1 MTSNWTKYFQDSAY
15 FFFIQTICR
24 SRIKAKRQQ
33 LKLVVLKK
41 TIHDFAAEF
50 PYLFPP
56 CVFSSSPRRK
66 STVQS
71 LNNDLLWNEER
82 G

>member
-24 SRIKAKRQQ
+24 SRIEAKRQQ

-56 CVFSSSPRRK
+56 CVSARVLIITGTQVHR
-66 STVQS
+66 TVFEQ
-71 LNNDLLWNEER
+71 
-82 G
+82 